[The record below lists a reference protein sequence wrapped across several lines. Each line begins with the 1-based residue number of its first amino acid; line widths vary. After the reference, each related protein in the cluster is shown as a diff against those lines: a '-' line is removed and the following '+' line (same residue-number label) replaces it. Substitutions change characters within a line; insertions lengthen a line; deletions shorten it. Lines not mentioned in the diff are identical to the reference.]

1 MENGP
6 MYVVRS
12 GQDTYS
18 NRVEGRAGF
27 NWNEGEILGP
37 VQLEKWRPGKSEGQL
52 GIVPTKQL
60 NNSTGQ
66 MGRWSARDVVAAPVC
81 PRKMAK
87 LDTTK

>member
-27 NWNEGEILGP
+27 NWNEGKVLGP

-52 GIVPTKQL
+52 SI
-60 NNSTGQ
+60 
-66 MGRWSARDVVAAPVC
+66 D
-81 PRKMAK
+81 
-87 LDTTK
+87 